1 MKSTWC
7 TFAMGSRG
15 CRASVC
21 ANQEATLFCCSNCR
35 FSWCDFGWAPPP
47 PLRLCLCPAETFRLT
62 HSALKL
68 KFLALVDTWRTR
80 TWPVCPYN
88 FNIIRDSTRFAW
100 TSHWSP
106 APPASTPGPACP
118 QGTPSWQ
125 LVQPLRH
132 LQFRICSAQTDR
144 KAAYRPLLNIADV
157 CSPTAADSV
166 QRPSRAQED
175 SGHLRVAR
183 LATLLSLMCMYRNS
197 D

>member
-1 MKSTWC
+1 MLFNLDSC
-7 TFAMGSRG
+7 G
-15 CRASVC
+15 CLASVC
-21 ANQEATLFCCSNCR
+21 DGPGGARSMPTAHPFLFCVVCPHPH
-35 FSWCDFGWAPPP
+35 PP
-47 PLRLCLCPAETFRLT
+47 LCLCPAETFRLM

-68 KFLALVDTWRTR
+68 NILALVDTWRTR

-106 APPASTPGPACP
+106 APPDSTPGPACP

-157 CSPTAADSV
+157 CSPTAAEAI
-166 QRPSRAQED
+166 PSA
-175 SGHLRVAR
+175 GR
-183 LATLLSLMCMYRNS
+183 LWPSSRRQTRHAPLPHVHV
-197 D
+197 